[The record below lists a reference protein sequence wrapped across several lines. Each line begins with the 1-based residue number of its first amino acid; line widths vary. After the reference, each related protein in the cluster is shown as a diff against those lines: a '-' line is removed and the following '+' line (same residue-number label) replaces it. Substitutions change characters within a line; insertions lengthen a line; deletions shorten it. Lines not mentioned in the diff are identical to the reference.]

1 MGQRYK
7 NMITFFLSKSAV
19 GGKFSSFIIKLWTQ
33 ALPIYFDFAK
43 EGKNQN
49 KTTTTKEDDN
59 LF

>member
-1 MGQRYK
+1 
-7 NMITFFLSKSAV
+7 MITFFLSKSAV

-33 ALPIYFDFAK
+33 ALPIYFHFAK